1 MHKFQLRQFIKIR
14 EAKEN
19 NHKFANRKMRL
30 ELETFPN
37 SLSIFRLREIFTHN
51 IITQGTANKK
61 SNYGHSANKTPNRR
75 THSMCVR
82 TWGFLAL
89 DVTEASIQELL

>member
-51 IITQGTANKK
+51 IITQGTTNKK
-61 SNYGHSANKTPNRR
+61 AIMVIRQIKLLTAGRIA
-75 THSMCVR
+75 CVF
-82 TWGFLAL
+82 GL
-89 DVTEASIQELL
+89 EASLRST